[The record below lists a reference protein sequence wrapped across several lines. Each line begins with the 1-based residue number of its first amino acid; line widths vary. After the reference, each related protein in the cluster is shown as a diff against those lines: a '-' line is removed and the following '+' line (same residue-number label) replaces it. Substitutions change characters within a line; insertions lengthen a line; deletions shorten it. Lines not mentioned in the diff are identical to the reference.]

1 MSANGAVSNA
11 TCQEVPRRGETAA
24 FWYRA
29 YAEARQEADKLKQQI
44 EKLEAELERENG
56 LVEELKQK
64 IEALKF
70 QLVWMAKQIFGRKS
84 EASQPEAPGPGG
96 TCEADNPEDNS
107 AETAFSDSPEGD
119 TGSQDN
125 KGTERKKRGKR
136 EGSKGYGRKLRKN
149 LPFTEIICDLPDE
162 RKLCPKC
169 RLPLTELALSE
180 ASEAIDWEVRI
191 VRRVYRR
198 KCYTPTCC
206 CGAVPGVVTADPVAK
221 LIPKGM
227 FTVSFWVRLI
237 LEKFLFQR
245 PLYRIRKALALEGLA
260 VSQGT
265 LTGGLKKIEALI
277 QPLYNEIIQRSR
289 QAKHW
294 KMDETR
300 WMVFVEVAGKVG
312 YRWWLWVVVTRD
324 TVLYYLDPSRSSK
337 VPKKHLGDARGIL
350 NVDRYSAYKTLL
362 SLIRLAF
369 CWVHQ
374 RRDFIRI
381 RDGYCHSRQWAIEW
395 IERID
400 ALFGLNDQRLACRGD
415 PQAFELRQQKLEEA
429 VNNMANIREKQLSD
443 HSLRRWERSA
453 LNSMKKHW
461 QGLTVFVDNPDVP
474 MDNNESERWLRGPVC
489 GRKNYYGC
497 GSEWSGALTA
507 MLFTIL
513 QTCCVNRV
521 DPKKM
526 LLAYFEAC
534 AENGGK
540 APEDVSGFLPWNLSA
555 EVRQTWHPG
564 DAFP

>member
-1 MSANGAVSNA
+1 MSTIGAASNA
-11 TCQEVPRRGETAA
+11 TCQEVLHRGETAS

-29 YAEARQEADKLKQQI
+29 YAEARQEADKRKQQI
-44 EKLEAELERENG
+44 EKLEAELEWKNG
-56 LVEELKQK
+56 LVEELLQK

-84 EASQPEAPGPGG
+84 EASQPETADPGD
-96 TCEADNPEDNS
+96 TCEAGNQKDNS
-107 AETAFSDSPEGD
+107 AETVSSDSPQGD
-119 TGSQDN
+119 SQDN

-149 LPFTEIICDLPDE
+149 LPFVEVICDLPDE

-169 RLPLTELALSE
+169 QLPLVESALSE
-180 ASEAIDWEVRI
+180 ASEVIDWEVRI

-227 FTVSFWVRLI
+227 FTALFWVRLI

-245 PLYRIRKALALEGLA
+245 PLYRIRKALALEGLG

-265 LTGGLKKIEALI
+265 LTGGLKKIHALI
-277 QPLYNEIIQRSR
+277 EPLYNEVIQRSR

-381 RDGYCHSRQWAIEW
+381 RDGYYHSRLWAIEW

-400 ALFGLNDQRLACRGD
+400 ALFRLNDQRLACRGD
-415 PQAFELRQQKLEEA
+415 PQAFQIRQQKLKEA
-429 VNNMANIREKQLSD
+429 ANNMADIREKQLSD
-443 HSLRRWERSA
+443 PGLRRWERSA
-453 LNSMKKHW
+453 LESMKNHW
-461 QGLTVFVDNPDVP
+461 QGLTIFVDNPDVP

-513 QTCCVNRV
+513 QTCCVNRI
-521 DPKKM
+521 DPQKM

-540 APEDVSGFLPWNLSA
+540 APQDVSGFLPWNLSA
-555 EVRQTWHPG
+555 EDRQAWHLG